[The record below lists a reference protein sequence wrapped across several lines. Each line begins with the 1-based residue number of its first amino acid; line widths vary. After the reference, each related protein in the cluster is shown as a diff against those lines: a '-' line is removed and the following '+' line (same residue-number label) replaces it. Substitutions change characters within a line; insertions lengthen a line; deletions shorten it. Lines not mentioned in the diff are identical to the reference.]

1 MLLEAEEEGGA
12 AVGGRAISMILPSWE
27 EGMRFLP
34 PWSFLLRDSD
44 GECFFVEKDGRA
56 PEVAD
61 TSSSEGPSLSMFTM
75 VVVQGQCLIY
85 SVMVC

>member
-1 MLLEAEEEGGA
+1 
-12 AVGGRAISMILPSWE
+12 MILPSWE
-27 EGMRFLP
+27 EGTRFLP
-34 PWSFLLRDSD
+34 PWSFLLRDND

-85 SVMVC
+85 SVMGCWRCRCLLFVVMVHADLES

>member
-1 MLLEAEEEGGA
+1 
-12 AVGGRAISMILPSWE
+12 
-27 EGMRFLP
+27 MRFLP
-34 PWSFLLRDSD
+34 PWSFLLRDND

-75 VVVQGQCLIY
+75 VVVQGQCLNY
-85 SVMVC
+85 SVMGCWRCRCLLLVVMVHADSESWKQIS